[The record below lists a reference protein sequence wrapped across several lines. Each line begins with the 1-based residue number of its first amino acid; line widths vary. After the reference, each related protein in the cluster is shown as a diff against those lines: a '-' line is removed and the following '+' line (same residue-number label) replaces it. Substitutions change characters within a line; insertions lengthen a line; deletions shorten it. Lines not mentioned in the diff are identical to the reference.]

1 MNEIARRSGMD
12 IYRQLLRLALQGQSG
27 ILTLAVLGMVMEA
40 ATGPALSALMKPILD
55 GAIVEQQPDVIRWVP
70 LALVGI
76 FVLRA
81 AGSYLSAS
89 CMAQIGARLVRDL
102 RRKMFARLLEF
113 PAETHDHT
121 ASSDFLARITSHVEG
136 VTTAASKS
144 LTILIRDSLMVI
156 GLVGWMLYVSWI
168 LTIAFLAAVPV
179 FAWLIPSSNRRV
191 RKLSHRMMEALT
203 ATVQNAQEVI
213 QGYRVVKVF
222 QAETMEK
229 TRFDETTEHF
239 RKRQV
244 RTQQMAALVSS
255 VIMLLVGLA
264 WAGIVYLVTLEG
276 VLSTI
281 TVGGFVS
288 FMFAMLMLLAPA
300 RNLVQVNTR
309 LQQSIAAGQQVF
321 QMLDTPTEQD
331 QGEHSKQDLQ
341 HSIVYD
347 RISLRYRNAD
357 REALRNVS
365 LTIRRGETVALVGR
379 SGSGKSSL
387 ANLLPRFYAPQNG
400 EIRIDDIPINDLHL
414 SDLRGLISYV
424 GQNVVLFNDTVRNN
438 ITYGVD
444 PDQQHDLELALRSAH
459 VDEFVDRLPQGLETI
474 IGEGGVQLSGGQRQ
488 RLALARALYKRAPIL
503 ILDEAT
509 SSLDSES
516 ERYVQEALDKIME
529 VSTTLIIAHRLS
541 TVEQADRIIVLDQ
554 GEVVEQGTHEE
565 LIQRNQVYR
574 KLYQHQFQ
582 DTGDIEERP
591 PRRGELLEE
600 ESTRHQSWV
609 TRFAETVWY
618 EDSRWVWAL
627 RPLSWLY
634 RTGVFLRRI
643 WRRWLNRPPALPVP
657 VAVIGNL
664 SVGGT
669 GKTPLVVW
677 LALRLQSLGV
687 SVGIVCRGYRGDSPT
702 WPREVDAATSPDE
715 VGEEAVLISA
725 QTGCPVF
732 AGPDRVAAVQALCG
746 RHTVS
751 IILSDDGLQHLG
763 LSREIEILVV
773 DGKRRHGNGLCLP
786 AGPLREPLGR
796 ARLADWIL
804 VHGGD
809 PEEGEHRFDLQV
821 KHLRSLLDGSTTPL
835 SSFAGQTV
843 HAVCGI
849 GNPHRF
855 LESLASAGIDA
866 IPHIYEDHH
875 TFRAGQLDFADGH
888 AVVMTPK
895 DAVKCERFARERWY
909 SLEVDV
915 ALEPAVAEEI
925 IGSAQRAVEENRK
938 ARALDSLDAEAS
950 T

>member
-1 MNEIARRSGMD
+1 MNEILLRSGRD
-12 IYRQLLRLALQGQSG
+12 IYRQLLRLALQGQTG
-27 ILTLAVLGMVMEA
+27 ILALAVFGMAMEA

-55 GAIVEQQPDVIRWVP
+55 GAIVEQQPEVIRWVP
-70 LALVGI
+70 LALIGI

-81 AGSYLSAS
+81 VGSYLSAS
-89 CMAQIGARLVRDL
+89 CMAQIGSRLVRDL
-102 RRKMFARLLEF
+102 RRKMFARLLDI

-156 GLVGWMLYVSWI
+156 GLIGWMLHVSWI
-168 LTIAFLAAVPV
+168 LTVAFLAAVPV

-203 ATVQNAQEVI
+203 HTVQNAQEVI

-222 QAETMEK
+222 QAEDLEK
-229 TRFDETTEHF
+229 TRFDETTEYF

-255 VIMLLVGLA
+255 IIMLLVGLA

-276 VLSTI
+276 VLETI

-321 QMLDTPTEQD
+321 QMLDAPVEQD
-331 QGEHSKQDLQ
+331 QGEHSKRDLQ
-341 HSIVYD
+341 ESIAYD
-347 RISLRYRNAD
+347 RITLRYRNAD
-357 REALRNVS
+357 RDALRDVS

-387 ANLLPRFYAPQNG
+387 ANLLPRFYTPQSG
-400 EIRIDDIPINDLHL
+400 EIRIDGIPINNLRL
-414 SDLRGLISYV
+414 ADLRGLISYV

-438 ITYGVD
+438 ITYGID
-444 PDQQHDLELALRSAH
+444 PDQQHDLEVALRSAH

-541 TVEQADRIIVLDQ
+541 TVERADRIVVLEH
-554 GEVVEQGTHEE
+554 GEVVEQGTHAE
-565 LIQRNQVYR
+565 LIHRNQAYR

-582 DTGDIEERP
+582 DTGDVEELP
-591 PRRGELLEE
+591 PRRGKLLEE
-600 ESTRHQSWV
+600 GRTLRRPWP
-609 TRFAETVWY
+609 TRFAESVWY
-618 EDSRWVWAL
+618 GDSRWVWAL

-634 RTGVFLRRI
+634 RAGVFLRRA
-643 WRRWLNRPPALPVP
+643 WHRWLNRPLSLPVP

-664 SVGGT
+664 SIGGT
-669 GKTPLVVW
+669 GKTPVVVW
-677 LALRLQSLGV
+677 LALRLRDLGV

-702 WPREVDAATSPDE
+702 WPREVTAATSPEE
-715 VGEEAVLISA
+715 VGEEAVLIA
-725 QTGCPVF
+725 GQTGCPVF
-732 AGPDRVAAVQALCG
+732 AGPDRAIAAQALCEQ
-746 RHTVS
+746 HTVS
-751 IILSDDGLQHLG
+751 IILSDDGLQHFG
-763 LSREIEILVV
+763 LARQIEILVV

-786 AGPLREPLGR
+786 AGPLRESLER
-796 ARLADWIL
+796 ARSADWVL
-804 VHGGD
+804 VHGGE
-809 PEEGEHRFDLQV
+809 PQPGEHRFDLQV
-821 KHLRSLLDGSTTPL
+821 RHLRALLDGGTMSL
-835 SSFAGQTV
+835 SGLAGQTV
-843 HAVCGI
+843 HAVCGV
-849 GNPHRF
+849 GNPDRF
-855 LESLASAGIDA
+855 LESLAVAGIDT
-866 IPHIYEDHH
+866 IPHIYGDHH
-875 TFRAGQLDFADGH
+875 PFRAEELDFADGR

-895 DAVKCERFARERWY
+895 DAIKCERFARERWY

-915 ALEPAVAEEI
+915 ALNPGVSEEI
-925 IGSAQRAVEENRK
+925 VDGAQRVIENSRK
-938 ARALDSLDAEAS
+938 AKALESLDSEAG

>member
-1 MNEIARRSGMD
+1 MNEISRRAGRD
-12 IYRQLLRLALQGQSG
+12 IYRQLLRLALQGQAG
-27 ILTLAVLGMVMEA
+27 VLALAVCGMAMEA

-81 AGSYLSAS
+81 VGSYLSAS
-89 CMAQIGARLVRDL
+89 CMAQIGSRLVRDL
-102 RRKMFARLLEF
+102 RRKMFARLLDI

-121 ASSDFLARITSHVEG
+121 SSSDFLARITSHVEG

-168 LTIAFLAAVPV
+168 LTAAFLAAVPV

-203 ATVQNAQEVI
+203 RTVQNVQEVI

-222 QAETMEK
+222 QAEALEK
-229 TRFDETTEHF
+229 TRFDETTEYF

-255 VIMLLVGLA
+255 IIMLLVGLA

-276 VLSTI
+276 VLETI

-321 QMLDTPTEQD
+321 QMLDTPAEQD
-331 QGEHSKQDLQ
+331 RGEHSKQDLQ
-341 HSIVYD
+341 ESIVYD
-347 RISLRYRNAD
+347 RITLRYRNAD
-357 REALRNVS
+357 RDALRGVS

-387 ANLLPRFYAPQNG
+387 ANLLPRFYAPKSG
-400 EIRIDDIPINDLHL
+400 EIRIDGIPVNDLRL
-414 SDLRGLISYV
+414 ADLRGLISYV

-438 ITYGVD
+438 ITYGVA
-444 PDQQHDLELALRSAH
+444 PDQQHDLDLALRSAH

-541 TVEQADRIIVLDQ
+541 TVERANRIVVLEH
-554 GEVVEQGTHEE
+554 GEVVGQGTHAE
-565 LIQRNQVYR
+565 LIQGNQIYR

-582 DTGDIEERP
+582 DVGDAEERL

-600 ESTRHQSWV
+600 ESTRHQSRL
-609 TRFAETVWY
+609 TRFAESVWY
-618 EDSRWVWAL
+618 EGSGWVWAL
-627 RPLSWLY
+627 RPLSGLY
-634 RTGVFLRRI
+634 RAGVFLRRM
-643 WRRWLNRPPALPVP
+643 WRRWLHRPRPLPVP
-657 VAVIGNL
+657 VAVVGNL

-669 GKTPLVVW
+669 GKTPVVVW
-677 LALRLQSLGV
+677 LALRLRDLGV

-702 WPREVDAATSPDE
+702 WPHEVTAATPPEE
-715 VGEEAVLISA
+715 VGEEAVLIAA

-732 AGPDRVAAVQALCG
+732 AGPDRAAAARALCD
-746 RHTVS
+746 RHAVG
-751 IILSDDGLQHLG
+751 IVLSDDGLQHLG
-763 LSREIEILVV
+763 LARQVEILVV
-773 DGKRRHGNGLCLP
+773 DGKRRYGNGLCLP
-786 AGPLREPLGR
+786 AGPLREPLKR
-796 ARLADWIL
+796 ARSADWIL
-804 VHGGD
+804 VHGGE
-809 PEEGEHRFDLQV
+809 PQPGENRFDLRVQ
-821 KHLRSLLDGSTTPL
+821 HLRALLDGNTMPL
-835 SSFAGQTV
+835 SGLAGQAV
-843 HAVCGI
+843 HAVCGV

-855 LESLASAGIDA
+855 LESLADAGIDA

-875 TFRAGQLDFADGH
+875 PFRVEELDFADGR

-895 DAVKCERFARERWY
+895 DAIKCERFARERWY

-915 ALEPAVAEEI
+915 TLDPEVGERI
-925 IGSAQRAVEENRK
+925 VGSAQRAIEANQK
-938 ARALDSLDAEAS
+938 ARALESLDSEAGA
-950 T
+950 

>member
-1 MNEIARRSGMD
+1 MNEVARRTGMD
-12 IYRQLLRLALQGQSG
+12 IYRQLLRLALQGQAG
-27 ILTLAVLGMVMEA
+27 VLTLAVFGMAMEA

-55 GAIVEQQPDVIRWVP
+55 GAIVERQADVIRWVP

-81 AGSYLSAS
+81 LGSYLSAS

-102 RRKMFARLLEF
+102 RRKMFAQLLNI

-121 ASSDFLARITSHVEG
+121 PSSDFLARITSHVQG

-156 GLVGWMLYVSWI
+156 GLVGWMLYVSWV
-168 LTIAFLAAVPV
+168 LTAAFLAAVPV

-203 ATVQNAQEVI
+203 HTVQNAQEVI

-222 QAETMEK
+222 QAEPLEK
-229 TRFDETTEHF
+229 TRFDETTEHY

-244 RTQQMAALVSS
+244 RTEQMSALVSS
-255 VIMLLVGLA
+255 IIMLLVGLA

-276 VLSTI
+276 VLETI

-321 QMLDTPTEQD
+321 QMLDAPGEQD
-331 QGEHSKQDLQ
+331 LGGHSKQDLKE
-341 HSIVYD
+341 SIIYD
-347 RISLRYRNAD
+347 RITLRYRNAD
-357 REALRNVS
+357 RDALHNVS

-387 ANLLPRFYAPQNG
+387 ANLLPRFYVPMSG
-400 EIRIDDIPINDLHL
+400 EIRIDGIPINDLRL
-414 SDLRGLISYV
+414 ADLRGLISYV

-444 PDQQHDLELALRSAH
+444 PDQQHDLDVALRSAH

-541 TVEQADRIIVLDQ
+541 TVERADRIIVLEH
-554 GEVVEQGTHEE
+554 GEVVEQGTHAE
-565 LIQRNQVYR
+565 LIQRNQAYR

-582 DTGDIEERP
+582 DGGDIEEPP

-600 ESTRHQSWV
+600 ERTLHQAWF
-609 TRFAETVWY
+609 TRFAESVWY
-618 EDSRWVWAL
+618 ENSRWVWAL

-634 RTGVFLRRI
+634 RSGVFLRRI
-643 WRRWLNRPPALPVP
+643 WRRWLNRPSALPVP
-657 VAVIGNL
+657 VAVVGNL

-669 GKTPLVVW
+669 GKTPVVVW
-677 LALRLQSLGV
+677 LALQLRDLGI
-687 SVGIVCRGYRGDSPT
+687 SVGVVCRGYRGSSPT
-702 WPREVDAATSPDE
+702 WPREVTAATSPEE
-715 VGEEAVLISA
+715 VGEEAVLIA
-725 QTGCPVF
+725 TQTGCPVF
-732 AGPDRVAAVQALCG
+732 AGPDRAVAAQALCD

-763 LSREIEILVV
+763 LTRQMEILVV
-773 DGKRRHGNGLCLP
+773 DGKRRYGNGLCLP
-786 AGPLREPLGR
+786 AGPLREPLRR
-796 ARLADWIL
+796 ARSADWVL
-804 VHGGD
+804 VHGGEAQ
-809 PEEGEHRFDLQV
+809 PGEYRFDLQV
-821 KHLRSLLDGSTTPL
+821 RHLRTLLDGNTLPL
-835 SSFAGQTV
+835 SHLAGQTV
-843 HAVCGI
+843 HAVCGV
-849 GNPHRF
+849 GNPDRF
-855 LESLASAGIDA
+855 LESLADAGINA

-875 TFRAGQLDFADGH
+875 PFRAEELGFGDGL
-888 AVVMTPK
+888 AVIMTPK
-895 DAVKCERFARERWY
+895 DATKCERFAHERWY

-915 ALEPAVAEEI
+915 ALDSGVGEEI
-925 IGSAQRAVEENRK
+925 VGSAQRAVGDNRK
-938 ARALDSLDAEAS
+938 ARALESLDSGAGA
-950 T
+950 

>member
-1 MNEIARRSGMD
+1 MNEISRRTGKD
-12 IYRQLLRLALQGQSG
+12 IYRQLLRLALQGQSS
-27 ILTLAVLGMVMEA
+27 ILALAVLGMAMEA

-70 LALVGI
+70 LALIGI

-81 AGSYLSAS
+81 VGSYLSAS
-89 CMAQIGARLVRDL
+89 CMAQIGSRLVRDL
-102 RRKMFARLLEF
+102 RRKMFARLLDI

-156 GLVGWMLYVSWI
+156 GLIGWMLYVSWV
-168 LTIAFLAAVPV
+168 LTLAFLAAVPV

-203 ATVQNAQEVI
+203 QTVQNTQEVI

-222 QAETMEK
+222 QAEDLEK
-229 TRFDETTEHF
+229 KRFDDTTEYF

-255 VIMLLVGLA
+255 IIMLLVGLA

-276 VLSTI
+276 VLETI

-321 QMLDTPTEQD
+321 QMIDAPVEQD
-331 QGEHSKQDLQ
+331 QGEHVKQDLQ
-341 HSIVYD
+341 ESIVYD

-357 REALRNVS
+357 RDALHDVS
-365 LTIRRGETVALVGR
+365 LTVRRGETVALVGR
-379 SGSGKSSL
+379 SGSGKTSL
-387 ANLLPRFYAPQNG
+387 ANLLPRFYTPESG
-400 EIRIDDIPINDLHL
+400 EIRIDGIPINDLRL
-414 SDLRGLISYV
+414 DGLRGLISYV

-444 PDQQHDLELALRSAH
+444 PDQQHDLDLALRSAH
-459 VDEFVDRLPQGLETI
+459 VDEFVDRLPQGLETV

-541 TVEQADRIIVLDQ
+541 TVERADRIVVLEH
-554 GEVVEQGTHEE
+554 GEIVEQGTHAE
-565 LIQRNQVYR
+565 LIQRNQAYR
-574 KLYQHQFQ
+574 KLYQHQFH
-582 DTGDIEERP
+582 DVGDVEEQP
-591 PRRGELLEE
+591 PRRGELLEKE
-600 ESTRHQSWV
+600 KTQHQTWA
-609 TRFAETVWY
+609 TGFAESVWY

-634 RTGVFLRRI
+634 RTGVFLRRV
-643 WRRWLNRPPALPVP
+643 WRRWLNRPLSLPVP
-657 VAVIGNL
+657 VVVIGNL

-677 LALRLQSLGV
+677 LALQLRDLGV
-687 SVGIVCRGYRGDSPT
+687 LVGIVCRGYRGDSPA
-702 WPREVDAATSPDE
+702 WPREVTASTCPEE
-715 VGEEAVLISA
+715 VGEEAVLIA
-725 QTGCPVF
+725 TQTGCPVF
-732 AGPDRVAAVQALCG
+732 AGPNRAVAARALCDQ
-746 RHTVS
+746 HPVS

-763 LSREIEILVV
+763 LARQLEILVV
-773 DGKRRHGNGLCLP
+773 DGRRRYGNGLCLP
-786 AGPLREPLGR
+786 AGPLREPLKR
-796 ARLADWIL
+796 ARSADWIL
-804 VHGGD
+804 VHGGE
-809 PEEGEHRFDLQV
+809 PQPGEHRFDLRV
-821 KHLRSLLDGSTTPL
+821 RYLRLLLDGSTMPL
-835 SSFAGQTV
+835 SSLAGQTV
-843 HAVCGI
+843 HAVCGV

-855 LESLASAGIDA
+855 LESLARAGIDA
-866 IPHIYEDHH
+866 IAHIYEDHH
-875 TFRAGQLDFADGH
+875 PFRTEELDFADGH

-895 DAVKCERFARERWY
+895 DAIKCERFAREQWY

-915 ALEPAVAEEI
+915 ALGPEI
-925 IGSAQRAVEENRK
+925 GKEIVGSVQRAIEDDRK
-938 ARALDSLDAEAS
+938 ARTLESRDPEAG